1 MSKSIASYVSILVIG
16 VSMMVCTGCMTGHNI
31 YREKEMTGLDLS
43 IPLGQSFV
51 GLQIG
56 ATKTVT
62 AVVRGGVSFETTSAN
77 HGGLFAGAGG
87 QSKITQLKSNAQ
99 LNEGYLAEVLCSTN
113 VPIEVKMMLASNLTE
128 AATAPYFPGS
138 ILQTEGSTIHIG
150 RNAILSNNVERIAP
164 EARGL
169 DRLVDKTADVI
180 GTNVVN
186 NVLDTTGNVVHDVVN
201 PMQGTVEQI
210 SNTAKE
216 IGNTVDTASTQIK
229 QILASLIATIIG
241 ALLLVSVIG
250 FVIGKRTK
258 QPKHIHVDACLEQD
272 LPQCYYES
280 DPATITEQAAAR
292 VCTQE
297 QEPKPDPKPKS
308 DPNPP
313 VRKIG
318 WFNRLRTWVVNIVL
332 VVMRLFAMIPPGV
345 RKRIGEMLVD
355 YWDRKRTEK
364 RSKHNCNK
372 QK

>member
-1 MSKSIASYVSILVIG
+1 MAKSIKQYAAALSVCIFTYSTIIVAILISL
-16 VSMMVCTGCMTGHNI
+16 SMMLCTGCLTGHNI
-31 YREKEMTGLDLS
+31 YREKEMTGIDLS

-113 VPIEVKMMLASNLTE
+113 VPIEVKLMLASNLTE

-150 RNAILSNNVERIAP
+150 RNAILSNNVERLTP

-186 NVLDTTGNVVHDVVN
+186 NVLDTTGDVVHDVVN

-210 SNTAKE
+210 GTTAKD
-216 IGNTVDTASTQIK
+216 IGNTIGSASNHIK
-229 QILASLIATIIG
+229 RVLFSLIATIVG
-241 ALLLVSVIG
+241 ALLLVTFIG
-250 FVIGKRTK
+250 FLIGKKAR
-258 QPKHIHVDACLEQD
+258 QPKHIRVDAGLEQD
-272 LPQCYYES
+272 LPPGYK
-280 DPATITEQAAAR
+280 P
-292 VCTQE
+292 VTQS
-297 QEPKPDPKPKS
+297 KPDQPTDPPK
-308 DPNPP
+308 
-313 VRKIG
+313 VQAVHKIG
-318 WFNRLRTWVVNIVL
+318 WFNRLRVWVVNIIL
-332 VVMRLFAMIPPGV
+332 FCMRVFVMIPPGV
-345 RKRIGEMLVD
+345 RKRISEMLVN
-355 YWDRKRTEK
+355 YWEKKRAEK
-364 RSKHNCNK
+364 RSKKSCSK
-372 QK
+372 

>member
-1 MSKSIASYVSILVIG
+1 MDKSIKQYLTATAVGIFTYSTIIAAIIISL
-16 VSMMVCTGCMTGHNI
+16 SMMLCTGCMTGHNI

-43 IPLGQSFV
+43 LPIGQSFI

-113 VPIEVKMMLASNLTE
+113 VPLEVKMILASNLTE

-150 RNAILSNNVERIAP
+150 RNAILSNNVERLTP

-216 IGNTVDTASTQIK
+216 IGNTIGTTTVHIK
-229 QILASLIATIIG
+229 GILASLIATIIG
-241 ALLLVSVIG
+241 ALLLVIVIG
-250 FVIGKRTK
+250 FLLGKRAR
-258 QPKHIHVDACLEQD
+258 QPKHIHVDAGLEQD
-272 LPQCYYES
+272 FPNGYEC
-280 DPATITEQAAAR
+280 ATPT
-292 VCTQE
+292 
-297 QEPKPDPKPKS
+297 PDKS
-308 DPNPP
+308 DQTATHKTKQQ
-313 VRKIG
+313 VHKIG
-318 WFNRLRTWVVNIVL
+318 WFNRLRTWVIS
-332 VVMRLFAMIPPGV
+332 VVLFAMRVFVILPPGA
-345 RKRIGEMLVD
+345 RKRIKDMLVD
-355 YWDRKRTEK
+355 YWEKKRAEK
-364 RSKHNCNK
+364 RNKKNCSK
-372 QK
+372 